1 VLTVL
6 KKETDVQGTSF
17 FFFDSGVQLEQL
29 HHYTDAEEKFSMI
42 STFWVS
48 YSFPCLT
55 EMGYSVRIQST
66 NTGVQ

>member
-1 VLTVL
+1 MF
-6 KKETDVQGTSF
+6 KEQVF
-17 FFFDSGVQLEQL
+17 FFFESGVQLEQL